1 VNRNEVDSNDDA
13 LVDRLRS
20 LRELSWDRPDHRRA
34 LEERIMGENRER
46 RGGWRWITGKAA
58 LIVGLVVLGGM
69 AAGATTMWIVQ
80 ELCVEP
86 GTSDGNGNCTWIIH
100 HEDGSTEETE
110 MLPEDTGWL
119 SIDDDGEGGSAL
131 IGVTPCEPPDEA
143 ADAPGTSEAPTT
155 AVPATAPAA
164 GGN

>member
-1 VNRNEVDSNDDA
+1 VIPHGTGSDEDA

-34 LEERIMGENRER
+34 LEQKIMSGQGGRMR
-46 RGGWRWITGKAA
+46 RWRWLTGKAA

-80 ELCVEP
+80 EISVEP
-86 GTSDGNGNCTWIIH
+86 GTSDGQGNCTWIIH

-119 SIDDDGEGGSAL
+119 TVDDDDGGGTSL
-131 IGVTPCEPPDEA
+131 IGVTPCDPPEGSADVPVEPEP
-143 ADAPGTSEAPTT
+143 AP
-155 AVPATAPAA
+155 VPAATS
-164 GGN
+164 GH